1 MEIKEKNIDRISFS
15 SLEILKNMAIMIES
29 IEIEAFRGISLKK
42 EIKFSTD
49 KKQTCCTI
57 FVGDNGSGKSSIID
71 AIEFVTQ
78 GQIYNTK
85 SLRTKS
91 KVEVFNKFTDK
102 KPSVEIVLNNGT
114 KRKCIIDTDEKGNIK
129 ADQSVLPQFGKGPFI
144 FRRNN
149 ILQFWTTNETERQVL
164 FFNYNLY
171 NDNTT
176 TALEDSFIERKSE
189 LKDERLNEK
198 RKRREAM
205 SIIAQIKNIDVEK
218 IPLEKNDFYLWI
230 RKNLLNGMSLGDI
243 NKARKKGIKIS
254 IQSEVEKAIRQII
267 TSSKKI
273 QEIEAEINQYKPKT
287 KITPA
292 SITSNTFYDL
302 SQPITNTFL
311 RLTTLGNEI
320 DSIRMK
326 IGEEAV
332 TSLSFDI
339 CLKNGEVIAPEKI
352 LSEANLDMLAFVIFL
367 EMTKKI
373 VELGQVPVLI
383 LDDVFQSIDSGVRL
397 KIIQNIFENL
407 KGWQIII
414 TVHDR
419 LWKEQLIELLRIS
432 NVKLDVYEIIQW
444 KSDIGMKIDSDSML
458 LDITLQKNIES
469 GSINEIISNASI
481 LLEKICSKLS
491 FNLPISV
498 TRKKN
503 DKYTLGDLWPGI
515 TKKLKKTN
523 INAIVEKL
531 DQLIYLRNMV
541 GGHYNEWALSLTRNE
556 AVEFATTVLEF
567 YNKIH
572 CNSCG
577 HFIQEIIIAGEKAAH
592 SCRCKKI
599 YVEPITNH
607 NEKP

>member
-1 MEIKEKNIDRISFS
+1 MEQKQDK
-15 SLEILKNMAIMIES
+15 LKNMAVMIES

-78 GQIYNTK
+78 GQIHNTK
-85 SLRTKS
+85 SLSTKS

-114 KRKCIIDTDEKGNIK
+114 KRKRIIDIDEEGKIK
-129 ADQSVLPQFGKGPFI
+129 SDQSVLPQFGKGPFI

-149 ILQFWTTNETERQVL
+149 ILQFWTTNETDRQVL
-164 FFNYNLY
+164 FFNYNLH
-171 NDNTT
+171 NNNIT
-176 TALEDSFIERKSE
+176 LEDSFIERRRE
-189 LKDERLNEK
+189 LNDERLNEK

-218 IPLEKNDFYLWI
+218 IPIEKNNFYLWI
-230 RKNLLNGMSLGDI
+230 RKNLLNGMSLDYI
-243 NKARKKGIKIS
+243 DKARKKGIRIS
-254 IQSEVEKAIRQII
+254 IQSEIEKAIRQII
-267 TSSKKI
+267 TSYKKI

-292 SITSNTFYDL
+292 SIVSDTFYGL
-302 SQPITNTFL
+302 SQSITNTFSK
-311 RLTTLGNEI
+311 LTTLGDEI
-320 DSIRMK
+320 DSIKMK
-326 IGEEAV
+326 IGKEAV

-339 CLKNGEVIAPEKI
+339 CLKNGKVIAPEKI

-373 VELGQVPVLI
+373 VELGQVPVLV
-383 LDDVFQSIDSGVRL
+383 LDDVFQSIDSGIRL

-419 LWKEQLIELLRIS
+419 LWKEQLIELLRIN

-458 LDITLQKNIES
+458 LDVTLQKNIEA

-481 LLEKICSKLS
+481 LLEKMCSKLS

-515 TKKLKKTN
+515 AKKLKKTN

-577 HFIQEIIIAGEKAAH
+577 NFIQDVVIAGEKVAH

-607 NEKP
+607 NEKLEPNRLERKYD